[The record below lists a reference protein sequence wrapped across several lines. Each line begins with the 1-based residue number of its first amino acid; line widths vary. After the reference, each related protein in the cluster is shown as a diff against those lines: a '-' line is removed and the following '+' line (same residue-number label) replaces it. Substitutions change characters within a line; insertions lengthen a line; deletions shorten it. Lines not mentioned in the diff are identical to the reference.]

1 MFAVRAY
8 FETSFSNFWL
18 VSKHGFEVFVL
29 LEASIRSASCPK
41 SL

>member
-8 FETSFSNFWL
+8 FETSFSTFWL
-18 VSKHGFEVFVL
+18 VSKHGFEDFVL
-29 LEASIRSASCPK
+29 LDASIRSASCTK

>member
-8 FETSFSNFWL
+8 FETSFSTFWL